1 MSVHHCVGD
10 PMSAPPRS
18 QLVESAPFDEVA
30 TAAAPRVFAWGFIAQ
45 VFSSATNFAL
55 TVMAGRLLGPAG
67 LGVVVV
73 GFGAYQL
80 VAGLQRALVMHPIV
94 ADAAPLRGAE
104 RRWLAESGLT
114 VVACSGIVATVGLAL
129 AGLVVAGHVG
139 RGLLLFAPWLVAAL
153 LQEFWKTILFQEGRG
168 AAGAL
173 SDCVRLSI
181 MGLSLP
187 VALVWRHDYVIVGGW
202 GLGAAA
208 GLSVGLASVPGR
220 PERIRAAFAAWRQR
234 AWGLGQWL
242 AAREVVYQLL
252 SYSTVLIL
260 AVILGTNGLGG
271 LRSAEALFSPFSLVA
286 AALVLPALPAL
297 SRAAATSHRRALRLT
312 FGICA
317 IAVGF
322 GLGYMVLM
330 AFVGPWLLIHLFG
343 TSFSP
348 FTNLVWPMAAVQVLN
363 AAGISFTF
371 LLLAEKRGRAS
382 LVAGIAAS
390 VATIAC
396 ATGLALPYGVRGAA
410 WGMAAGSAVGSVAV
424 IYLALRR
431 RIVRREVTR

>member
-1 MSVHHCVGD
+1 V
-10 PMSAPPRS
+10 SAPSRS
-18 QLVESAPFDEVA
+18 QQGEASPFEEVT
-30 TAAAPRVFAWGFIAQ
+30 TAGAPRAFAWGFIAQ

-94 ADAAPLRGAE
+94 ADAAPLRAAE

-114 VVACSGIVATVGLAL
+114 VVACSGIVATLAVGGVGL
-129 AGLVVAGHVG
+129 GVAGNVG

-168 AAGAL
+168 AAGAV
-173 SDCVRLSI
+173 SDFVRFSV

-187 VALVWRHDYVIVGGW
+187 VAVVWRHDYVVVGGW

-208 GLSVGLASVPGR
+208 GLAVGFASVPGR
-220 PERIRAAFAAWRQR
+220 PQRLRAAFSAWRER
-234 AWGLGQWL
+234 AWGLGRWL
-242 AAREVVYQLL
+242 AAREVIYQLL
-252 SYSTVLIL
+252 TYSTVLIL
-260 AVILGTNGLGG
+260 ALILGTHGLGG
-271 LRSAEALFSPFSLVA
+271 LRAAEALFSPFSLVA

-297 SRAAATSHRRALRLT
+297 SRAAAVPHGRALRLA
-312 FGICA
+312 FRICA
-317 IAVGF
+317 VAVGF
-322 GLGYMVLM
+322 GLTYMALM
-330 AFVGPWLLIHLFG
+330 AFVGPWLLVHLFG
-343 TSFSP
+343 RSFSP
-348 FTNLVWPMAAVQVLN
+348 FMNLVWPMAAVQVLN
-363 AAGISFTF
+363 AAGVSFTL

-390 VATIAC
+390 AATIAC
-396 ATGLALPYGVRGAA
+396 ATGLALPYGVAGAA
-410 WGMAAGSAVGSVAV
+410 WGMAVGSGVGSAAV
-424 IYLALRR
+424 IYLALRKR
-431 RIVRREVTR
+431 LDPQRTPANQPPRTG